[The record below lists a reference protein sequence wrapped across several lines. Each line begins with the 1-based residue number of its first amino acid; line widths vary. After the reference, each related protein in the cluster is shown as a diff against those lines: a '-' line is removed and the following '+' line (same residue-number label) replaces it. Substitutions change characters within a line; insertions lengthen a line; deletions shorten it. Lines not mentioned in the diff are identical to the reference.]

1 MRLVLL
7 GPPGAGKGTQAQRI
21 AARYGIPHVS
31 TGDILRGNVRSGTDL
46 GREAQAY
53 MDRGDLVP
61 DDLVNRMVFDR
72 LGADDARQGFLL
84 DGYPRNVAQAKE
96 LDAHLEAEQQSLT
109 AVLRFDVPFDELAR
123 RVLGRAAEEGRTD
136 DSEEIVRNRLEV
148 YRTQTAPL
156 ETFYGERGLLH
167 AVDAVGSIEDVSAR
181 ALAVLAGLESRS

>member
-1 MRLVLL
+1 MRLILL
-7 GPPGAGKGTQAQRI
+7 GPPGAGKGTQARRI

-31 TGDILRGNVRSGTDL
+31 TGDILRGNVRSGTEL

-72 LGADDARQGFLL
+72 LGKDDAREGFLL

-96 LDAHLEAEQQSLT
+96 LDAHLDDQQQSLT
-109 AVLRFDVPFDELAR
+109 AVLRFDVPPDELAR
-123 RVLGRAAEEGRTD
+123 RVLGRAAEEGRSD
-136 DSEEIVRNRLEV
+136 DSVEIVRKRLEV

-156 ETFYGERGLLH
+156 EAFYGERGLLH
-167 AVDAVGSIEDVSAR
+167 AIDAIGAVEDVGAR
-181 ALAVLAGLESRS
+181 VLAVLATVDSPS